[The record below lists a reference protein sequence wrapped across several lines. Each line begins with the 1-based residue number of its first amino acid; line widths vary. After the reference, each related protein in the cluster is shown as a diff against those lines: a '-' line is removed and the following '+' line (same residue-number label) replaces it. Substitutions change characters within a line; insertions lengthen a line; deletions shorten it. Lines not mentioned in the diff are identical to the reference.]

1 MQRWVYGA
9 ESVDWLNNSE
19 ENVYFFFFFLK
30 SLVCLLIYLFFKD
43 PILDL

>member
-19 ENVYFFFFFLK
+19 ENVYFFFFLK